1 MNGEIS
7 ERAKSCLR
15 FKDDLLKDNPNLKIT
30 MVDER
35 MTTIIAN
42 RRLLEADLSHKKRK
56 EVIDKMSAVVILES
70 YMMTRKGN

>member
-1 MNGEIS
+1 
-7 ERAKSCLR
+7 
-15 FKDDLLKDNPNLKIT
+15 

-70 YMMTRKGN
+70 YMMTRKGD